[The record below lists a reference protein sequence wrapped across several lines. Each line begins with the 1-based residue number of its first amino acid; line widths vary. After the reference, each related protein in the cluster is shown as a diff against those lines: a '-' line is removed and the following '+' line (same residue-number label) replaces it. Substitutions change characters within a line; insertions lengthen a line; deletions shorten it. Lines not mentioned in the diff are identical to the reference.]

1 MVVVMITGILRSKLM
16 LTDSIETLRGG
27 NWRVPTRLVLSPIRR
42 TKPVFQPLS
51 RAPDRYDI
59 FVPGT
64 ARVLRGMRPWVLTL
78 ALMGIRWEGQWLMMR
93 LSRVDALIEAISVR
107 SEWRLTKTARA
118 AICLPLTNR
127 WLRRPA
133 WVHLKATKCT
143 HHQVFF
149 YLRSSC
155 ELFVVG
161 RDRLA
166 FLFLDI
172 HAFISFTLLHLTQV
186 ECWLLL
192 CIEYSLHFARIQL
205 DFEE

>member
-1 MVVVMITGILRSKLM
+1 MVIVITGILRSKLM

-27 NWRVPTRLVLSPIRR
+27 DWWVPTRLVLSPIRR
-42 TKPVFQPLS
+42 TEPVFQPLS

-59 FVPGT
+59 FVPGA
-64 ARVLRGMRPWVLTL
+64 ARVLRGMRPRVLTL
-78 ALMGIRWEGQWLMMR
+78 ALMGIRWERQWLMMG
-93 LSRVDALIEAISVR
+93 LSRVDALIETISVR
-107 SEWRLTKTARA
+107 SEWRLTKA
-118 AICLPLTNR
+118 AWATICLPLTNR

-149 YLRSSC
+149 YLGSSC
-155 ELFVVG
+155 ELFVIG

-172 HAFISFTLLHLTQV
+172 HAFISFTLLHLTKI